1 MSFKKFD
8 KKLRSSLNLNPSTSH
23 CNDNKNSYLL
33 LISSYLKVS
42 VIMTC
47 LLIYLIIYI
56 RDKMRFTLHTNMAK
70 FVGFN
75 MLDISV
81 FFSQK
86 DDILNKIRIAL
97 IHLKKN
103 AQR

>member
-1 MSFKKFD
+1 MIV
-8 KKLRSSLNLNPSTSH
+8 TS
-23 CNDNKNSYLL
+23 
-33 LISSYLKVS
+33 
-42 VIMTC
+42 

-56 RDKMRFTLHTNMAK
+56 RDKMRFTLHTNMAN

-81 FFSQK
+81 FFSEK

-97 IHLKKN
+97 IHLKKKMLKDN
-103 AQR
+103 LKNQHFTNFFFF

>member
-1 MSFKKFD
+1 
-8 KKLRSSLNLNPSTSH
+8 
-23 CNDNKNSYLL
+23 
-33 LISSYLKVS
+33 
-42 VIMTC
+42 
-47 LLIYLIIYI
+47 
-56 RDKMRFTLHTNMAK
+56 MRFTLHTNMAK

-97 IHLKKN
+97 IHLKKKCSKIILKTSILPKDFFKKILSFRVFVMFIRLDKN
-103 AQR
+103 AVFGSF